1 METLLTQVYF
11 QAQTMTALDIWLL
24 MAKIILFLEL
34 IEYAIV
40 LHIRFSNAKLNYL
53 RIPPKQK
60 KPKVSTEKETEEEM
74 DELIMARCK
83 SIDSRA
89 FLGFLIGS
97 IFINFV
103 YFIFYC

>member
-1 METLLTQVYF
+1 METLITRVYF

-53 RIPPKQK
+53 KSSPKQR
-60 KPKVSTEKETEEEM
+60 KPKVSTERTTEEKI
-74 DELIMARCK
+74 DQLIMAKCK

-89 FLGFLIGS
+89 FLSFLIGS

-103 YFIFYC
+103 YFIYYW